1 MLEKEETVMLIVIY
15 ALIWILLAAA
25 AGILFVT
32 GYLNEMTLTVFGFL
46 ASTLIFAGFLAVLPW
61 WMNKRFSAMSR
72 SLKPLN

>member
-15 ALIWILLAAA
+15 ALIWILLGAA

-46 ASTLIFAGFLAVLPW
+46 ASSLFFAGFLAVLPW
-61 WMNKRFSAMSR
+61 WMSKRFSAMSR
-72 SLKPLN
+72 SLKPRN

>member
-1 MLEKEETVMLIVIY
+1 MLIVIY

-46 ASTLIFAGFLAVLPW
+46 ASTLFFAGLLAVLPW

-72 SLKPLN
+72 SLKPRN

>member
-1 MLEKEETVMLIVIY
+1 MLIVIY

-61 WMNKRFSAMSR
+61 WMNKRFTAMSR

>member
-46 ASTLIFAGFLAVLPW
+46 ASTLFFAGFLAVLPW
-61 WMNKRFSAMSR
+61 WMNKRHSR
-72 SLKPLN
+72 YVLKS